1 MHEKL
6 KSTYNTYVNRF
17 LSEAEKLEF
26 NVVLEQGRFA
36 IADDDQ
42 PQRKGTIQSTYKSV
56 KERSI
61 VNTNGEVHL
70 DDGLEESKMNETDG
84 IGQVQKN
91 MVNLNAQGTK
101 NMMRMKRGDEDLVED
116 EYTIK
121 KNQMYRDEEFDTG
134 AIDAT
139 ESLAE

>member
-1 MHEKL
+1 
-6 KSTYNTYVNRF
+6 
-17 LSEAEKLEF
+17 
-26 NVVLEQGRFA
+26 
-36 IADDDQ
+36 
-42 PQRKGTIQSTYKSV
+42 
-56 KERSI
+56 
-61 VNTNGEVHL
+61 
-70 DDGLEESKMNETDG
+70 
-84 IGQVQKN
+84 

-139 ESLAE
+139 ESLAEQKVTGRIPVLKNNKNALIRNSKPFSQRLKSGELKIDVRDVYAVAN